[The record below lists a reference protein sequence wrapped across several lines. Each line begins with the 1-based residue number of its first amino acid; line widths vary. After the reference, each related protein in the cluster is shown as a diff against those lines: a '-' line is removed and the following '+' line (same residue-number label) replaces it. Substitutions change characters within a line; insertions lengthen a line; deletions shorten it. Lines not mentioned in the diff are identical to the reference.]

1 MLVVYT
7 KPTPHKLSVKAQ
19 VCNSIAQEVEEAGGS
34 EVQDHPQLHRE
45 SDVSLGIWVSGSTGM
60 DRETQNRERNDFCTS
75 ATWRYVVELQREPGN
90 LQKEP
95 LRFQVSLAD

>member
-1 MLVVYT
+1 M
-7 KPTPHKLSVKAQ
+7 KAQ
-19 VCNSIAQEVEEAGGS
+19 VCYSIAQEMEEAGRS
-34 EVQDHPQLHRE
+34 DVQDSPQLHRE
-45 SDVSLGIWVSGSTGM
+45 SDVSLGIWGSGSTGSTGM